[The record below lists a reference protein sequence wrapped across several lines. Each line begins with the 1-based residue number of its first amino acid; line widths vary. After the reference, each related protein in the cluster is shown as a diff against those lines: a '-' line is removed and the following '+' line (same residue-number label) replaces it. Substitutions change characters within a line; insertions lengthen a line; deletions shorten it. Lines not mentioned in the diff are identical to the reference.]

1 MEQDPLTYEKLHIQS
16 ASGKFALKFIDRS
29 ALFR

>member
-1 MEQDPLTYEKLHIQS
+1 MEQDPLTYEKSHIQS
-16 ASGKFALKFIDRS
+16 ASSQFAWEFIDRS